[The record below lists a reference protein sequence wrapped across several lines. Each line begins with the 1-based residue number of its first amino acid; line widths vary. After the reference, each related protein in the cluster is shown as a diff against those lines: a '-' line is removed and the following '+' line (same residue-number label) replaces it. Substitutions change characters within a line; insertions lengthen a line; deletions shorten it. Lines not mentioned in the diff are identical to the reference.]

1 LLIVCHDGGE
11 HKRAVTMDGED
22 YNTYEQLQHELADIG
37 VYLQQCTTWY
47 SAVCAI

>member
-1 LLIVCHDGGE
+1 
-11 HKRAVTMDGED
+11 MDGED